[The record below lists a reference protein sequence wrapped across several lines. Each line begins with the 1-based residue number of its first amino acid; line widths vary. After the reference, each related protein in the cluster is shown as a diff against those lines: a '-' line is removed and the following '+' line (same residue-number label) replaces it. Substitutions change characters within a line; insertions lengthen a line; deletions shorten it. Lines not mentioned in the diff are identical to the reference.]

1 MDLTL
6 LSSLSNTAGLKLEIA
21 ADDLINMVREVVIQ
35 TTETVLAKFDEERSP
50 KFMPRKDA
58 MKRLDIKSEATMIN
72 WERKG
77 YLNPHRMGGRVYY
90 RQDEVDKA
98 FERFSRQIM

>member
-1 MDLTL
+1 MDLTS
-6 LSSLSNTAGLKLEIA
+6 LSSLSNTAVVKYEIT
-21 ADDLINMVREVVIQ
+21 ADDLIKMVREVVKQ
-35 TTETVLAKFDEERSP
+35 TTDTVLAKFDEERSP
-50 KFMPRKDA
+50 KFIPRKDA
-58 MKRLDIKSEATMIN
+58 MKRLDIKSEATMIS
-72 WERKG
+72 WERKE